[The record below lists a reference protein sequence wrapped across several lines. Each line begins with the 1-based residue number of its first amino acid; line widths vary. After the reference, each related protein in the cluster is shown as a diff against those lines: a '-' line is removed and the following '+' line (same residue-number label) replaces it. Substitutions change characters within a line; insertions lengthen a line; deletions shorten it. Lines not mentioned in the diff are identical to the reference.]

1 MKILHYRSL
10 ALLMLAMLILIPLRN
25 AQAHGEPVIA
35 VQPSIAPAGGQIN
48 LTGTEMEAGEI
59 FAVTLESTENTIP
72 LGEVT
77 ATGEGEEAGF
87 VATFTLPADV
97 IPGSYI
103 VRAATEEG
111 EAATADLTVTEPSTQ
126 ASASPAM
133 VQEPTG
139 ELHVLDRT
147 KPAGQIIGASLV
159 ALASLVLG
167 VWLVRKPG

>member
-1 MKILHYRSL
+1 MKISHFRFLIFFLVATFFL
-10 ALLMLAMLILIPLRN
+10 APLDM

-35 VQPSIAPAGGQIN
+35 VQTSIAPAGGQITI
-48 LTGTEMEAGEI
+48 TGTEMEPGEI
-59 FAVTLESTENTIP
+59 FVITLESTTSTIP
-72 LGEVT
+72 LGEAA

-87 VATFTLPADV
+87 VATFTIPTDLA
-97 IPGSYI
+97 PGSYT

-111 EAATADLTVTEPSTQ
+111 EATTADLTVTEASTQ
-126 ASASPAM
+126 ASAAPAM

-147 KPAGQIIGASLV
+147 KPAGQIIGAGLV
-159 ALASLVLG
+159 ALASLALG